1 MQFKTLALAAVA
13 LVAVANAQSFE
24 LNACSA
30 CVTTS
35 FANDTS
41 CSSLTPEQ
49 SALLASGF
57 ASGNPD
63 VVKISA
69 AVQDPSIKACVCHWA
84 TTAFAENGS
93 GAAGHCFF
101 PTTPA
106 PACNSSQIVEATTG
120 IKMLGSVLSCAAG
133 GANATTPTNGAA
145 NGTTPT
151 TVPSGGASGSST
163 PKPAAAVQLNMPY
176 VLSVAAIGLA
186 ALAGL

>member
-13 LVAVANAQSFE
+13 FVAVANAQSFE

-69 AVQDPSIKACVCHWA
+69 AVQDPSIKTCVCHWA
-84 TTAFAENGS
+84 TTAFAEDGS

-106 PACNSSQIVEATTG
+106 PPCNSSQIVEATTG
-120 IKMLGSVLSCAAG
+120 IKMLSGVLSCAAG
-133 GANATTPTNGAA
+133 GANATTPSA

-151 TVPSGGASGSST
+151 TVPSGGASVSAT